1 MIKIE
6 NLHKSYGKLKVLN
19 GIDMEVD
26 NGEVVCLIGA
36 SGSGKSTLLLC
47 VNALE
52 IIDNGKVIVDNIN
65 VHDSKTNRNE
75 LRKKLGIV
83 FQQFNTFPHLTALNN
98 VSLAPKLVLK
108 MSKKE
113 SQELAEKQLVK
124 VGLGDKIKYYPSELS
139 GGQQQRLAIARALAM
154 SPSYLLLDEITSA
167 LDPELVGEVLDTLKM
182 LADEGMTMITVT
194 HEIPFAREV
203 ANRVAFFHEG
213 KIHEIGPAKELI
225 SNPKQKR
232 TKEFLSKIL

>member
-1 MIKIE
+1 MIKIKDV
-6 NLHKSYGKLKVLN
+6 HKSYGDLKVLN
-19 GIDMEVD
+19 GIDLEVN
-26 NGEVVCLIGA
+26 NGEVVCLVGA

-52 IIDNGKVIVDNIN
+52 GINKGEVLVDEIS
-65 VHDSKTNRNE
+65 VHDKNTNQNE

-98 VSLAPKLVLK
+98 VSLALKLVLK

-113 SQELAEKQLVK
+113 SNALAEEHLIK
-124 VGLGDKIKYYPSELS
+124 VGLKEKLNHYPSELS

-167 LDPELVGEVLDTLKM
+167 LDPELVGEVLDTLRM
-182 LADEGMTMITVT
+182 LADEGMTMIVVT

-213 KIHEIGPAKELI
+213 KIHEIGSSKDLI
-225 SNPKQKR
+225 SNPKKIR

>member
-19 GIDMEVD
+19 GIDMEVN

-65 VHDSKTNRNE
+65 VHDSNTNRNE

-154 SPSYLLLDEITSA
+154 SPNYLLLDEITSA

>member
-19 GIDMEVD
+19 GIEMEVD

>member
-19 GIDMEVD
+19 GIDMEVN

-225 SNPKQKR
+225 SYPKQKR

>member
-19 GIDMEVD
+19 GIDMEVN

-113 SQELAEKQLVK
+113 SKKTNIEEEE
-124 VGLGDKIKYYPSELS
+124 GLTKMINGKKYRFN
-139 GGQQQRLAIARALAM
+139 GT
-154 SPSYLLLDEITSA
+154 DW
-167 LDPELVGEVLDTLKM
+167 
-182 LADEGMTMITVT
+182 VT
-194 HEIPFAREV
+194 
-203 ANRVAFFHEG
+203 AN
-213 KIHEIGPAKELI
+213 
-225 SNPKQKR
+225 
-232 TKEFLSKIL
+232 

>member
-19 GIDMEVD
+19 GIDMEVN

-65 VHDSKTNRNE
+65 VHDSNTNRNE

-113 SQELAEKQLVK
+113 FSIVNSNEQFHISSTSQEL
-124 VGLGDKIKYYPSELS
+124 
-139 GGQQQRLAIARALAM
+139 
-154 SPSYLLLDEITSA
+154 
-167 LDPELVGEVLDTLKM
+167 
-182 LADEGMTMITVT
+182 
-194 HEIPFAREV
+194 
-203 ANRVAFFHEG
+203 
-213 KIHEIGPAKELI
+213 
-225 SNPKQKR
+225 
-232 TKEFLSKIL
+232 

>member
-19 GIDMEVD
+19 GIDMEVN

-124 VGLGDKIKYYPSELS
+124 VGLGDKLKYYPSELS

-167 LDPELVGEVLDTLKM
+167 LDLELVGEVLDTLKM

-213 KIHEIGPAKELI
+213 KIHEIGPAKEII
-225 SNPKQKR
+225 SYPKQKR

>member
-1 MIKIE
+1 MIKIKDV
-6 NLHKSYGKLKVLN
+6 HKSYGDLKVLN
-19 GIDMEVD
+19 GIDLEVN
-26 NGEVVCLIGA
+26 NGEVVCLVGA

-52 IIDNGKVIVDNIN
+52 GINKGEVLVDDIS
-65 VHDSKTNRNE
+65 VHDKNTNQNE

-98 VSLAPKLVLK
+98 VSLALKLVLK

-113 SQELAEKQLVK
+113 SNDLAEEHLIK
-124 VGLGDKIKYYPSELS
+124 VGLKEKLHHYPSELS

-167 LDPELVGEVLDTLKM
+167 LDPELVGEVLDTLRM
-182 LADEGMTMITVT
+182 LADEGMTMIVVT

-213 KIHEIGPAKELI
+213 KIHEIGSPKDLI
-225 SNPKQKR
+225 SNPKKIR

>member
-19 GIDMEVD
+19 GIDMEVN

-65 VHDSKTNRNE
+65 VHDSNTNRNE

-225 SNPKQKR
+225 SIPKQKR

>member
-19 GIDMEVD
+19 GIDMEVN

>member
-19 GIDMEVD
+19 GIDMEVN

-124 VGLGDKIKYYPSELS
+124 VGLGDKLKYYPSELS

-213 KIHEIGPAKELI
+213 KIHEIGPAKEII
-225 SNPKQKR
+225 SYPKQKR

>member
-1 MIKIE
+1 MIKIKDV
-6 NLHKSYGKLKVLN
+6 HKSYGDLKVLN
-19 GIDMEVD
+19 GIDLEVN
-26 NGEVVCLIGA
+26 NGEVVCLVGA

-52 IIDNGKVIVDNIN
+52 GINKGEVLVDEIS
-65 VHDSKTNRNE
+65 VHDKNTNQNE

-98 VSLAPKLVLK
+98 VSLALKLVLK

-113 SQELAEKQLVK
+113 SNDLAEEHLIK
-124 VGLGDKIKYYPSELS
+124 VGLKEKLHHYPSELS

-167 LDPELVGEVLDTLKM
+167 LDPELVGEVLDTLRM
-182 LADEGMTMITVT
+182 LADEGMTMIVVT

-213 KIHEIGPAKELI
+213 KIHEIGSPKDLI
-225 SNPKQKR
+225 SNPKKIR

>member
-1 MIKIE
+1 MIKIKDV
-6 NLHKSYGKLKVLN
+6 HKSYGDLKVLN
-19 GIDMEVD
+19 GIDLEVN
-26 NGEVVCLIGA
+26 NGEVVCLVGA

-52 IIDNGKVIVDNIN
+52 GINKGEVLVDEIS
-65 VHDSKTNRNE
+65 VHDKNTNQNE

-98 VSLAPKLVLK
+98 VSLALKLVLK

-113 SQELAEKQLVK
+113 SNALAEEHLIK
-124 VGLGDKIKYYPSELS
+124 VGLKEKLNHYPSELS

-167 LDPELVGEVLDTLKM
+167 LDPELVGEVLDTLRM
-182 LADEGMTMITVT
+182 LADEGMTMIVVT

-213 KIHEIGPAKELI
+213 KIHEIGSAKDLI
-225 SNPKQKR
+225 SNPKQIR
-232 TKEFLSKIL
+232 TREFLSKIL

>member
-1 MIKIE
+1 MIKIKDV
-6 NLHKSYGKLKVLN
+6 HKSYGDLKVLN
-19 GIDMEVD
+19 GIDLEVN
-26 NGEVVCLIGA
+26 NGEVVCLVGA

-52 IIDNGKVIVDNIN
+52 GIDKGEVLVDEIS
-65 VHDSKTNRNE
+65 VHDKNTNQNE

-98 VSLAPKLVLK
+98 VSLALKLVLK

-113 SQELAEKQLVK
+113 SNDLAEEHLVK
-124 VGLGDKIKYYPSELS
+124 VGLKEKLNHYPSELS

-167 LDPELVGEVLDTLKM
+167 LDPELVGEVLDTLRM
-182 LADEGMTMITVT
+182 LAHEGMTMIVVT

-213 KIHEIGPAKELI
+213 KIHEIGSPKDLI
-225 SNPKQKR
+225 SNPRKTR

>member
-1 MIKIE
+1 MIIIE

-19 GIDMEVD
+19 GIDMEVN

>member
-1 MIKIE
+1 MIKIKDV
-6 NLHKSYGKLKVLN
+6 HKSYGDLKVLD
-19 GIDMEVD
+19 GIDLEVN
-26 NGEVVCLIGA
+26 NGEVVCLVGA

-52 IIDNGKVIVDNIN
+52 GIDKGEVLVDEIS
-65 VHDSKTNRNE
+65 VHDKNTNQNE

-98 VSLAPKLVLK
+98 VSLALKLVLK

-113 SQELAEKQLVK
+113 SNDLAEEHLIK
-124 VGLGDKIKYYPSELS
+124 VGLKEKLNHYPSELS

-167 LDPELVGEVLDTLKM
+167 LDPELVGEVLDTLRM
-182 LADEGMTMITVT
+182 LADEGMTMIVVT

-213 KIHEIGPAKELI
+213 KIHEIGSPKDLI
-225 SNPKQKR
+225 SNPKKIR

>member
-6 NLHKSYGKLKVLN
+6 NLHKSYGNLKVLN
-19 GIDMEVD
+19 GIDMEVN

-36 SGSGKSTLLLC
+36 SGSGKSTILLC

-52 IIDNGKVIVDNIN
+52 KIDKGKVFVDNIS
-65 VHDSKTNRNE
+65 VHDSKTNQNE

-98 VSLAPKLVLK
+98 VSLAPRLVLK

-113 SQELAEKQLVK
+113 SQELAERQLAK
-124 VGLGDKIKYYPSELS
+124 VGLKDKINVYPSELS

-182 LADEGMTMITVT
+182 LANEGMTMIIVT
-194 HEIPFAREV
+194 HEISFAREV
-203 ANRVAFFHEG
+203 ADKIAFFHEG
-213 KIHEIGPAKELI
+213 KIHEINSAKELI
-225 SNPKQKR
+225 ANPKEQR
-232 TKEFLSKIL
+232 TREFLSKIL

>member
-19 GIDMEVD
+19 GIDMEVN

-213 KIHEIGPAKELI
+213 KIHEIGPAKEII
-225 SNPKQKR
+225 SYPKQKR